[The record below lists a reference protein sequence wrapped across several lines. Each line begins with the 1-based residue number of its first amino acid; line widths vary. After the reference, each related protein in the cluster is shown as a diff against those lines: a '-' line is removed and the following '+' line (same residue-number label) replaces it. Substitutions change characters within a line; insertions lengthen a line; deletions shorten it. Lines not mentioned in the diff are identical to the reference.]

1 MNNEEIRK
9 KIIIILNKNF
19 TEEWV
24 VTPVYTTNDGKE
36 IELPQE
42 LCEIFNDIVV
52 QAVIPYFAD
61 ALIAAGIGDIS
72 DLEAKREELRLA
84 SEYYTNELN
93 GAEKRIKKAERR
105 ALAAERALGYACWDL
120 TKYYGAKV
128 RQEWADLKATQYKNK
143 AEKELAEKGKDE

>member
-1 MNNEEIRK
+1 MTNEELKK
-9 KIIIILNKNF
+9 KIVGILNKNF

-61 ALIAAGIGDIS
+61 ALIAAGIGDVS
-72 DLEAKREELRLA
+72 DLEAKRDELRLA
-84 SEYYTNELN
+84 SEYYINELK
-93 GAEKRIKKAERR
+93 GAEKLIKKAEHR
-105 ALAAERALGYACWDL
+105 AEIAERALKLAEKLGELCAP
-120 TKYYGAKV
+120 AKDYIK
-128 RQEWADLKATQYKNK
+128 Q
-143 AEKELAEKGKDE
+143 AEKELAEEGKEW